1 VEGRGG
7 ERIDRATTDTPSFT
21 CARCCRP
28 TAAGG
33 CRALDGT
40 ALATVRRDI
49 GLLVA
54 EADEVLKGV
63 GGVESASTAQPQ
75 THLPFLPT
83 APLEAA
89 LYNAKKSLL
98 R

>member
-1 VEGRGG
+1 VR
-7 ERIDRATTDTPSFT
+7 SLL
-21 CARCCRP
+21 P
-28 TAAGG
+28 THS
-33 CRALDGT
+33 CWRLPRSALC

>member
-1 VEGRGG
+1 MES
-7 ERIDRATTDTPSFT
+7 ASTAQPQTHLPS
-21 CARCCRP
+21 
-28 TAAGG
+28 
-33 CRALDGT
+33 RALAAADPRLRAAAALCAT